1 MTTDTDTAE
10 ALEAAID
17 AIACR
22 RCDHDDPIGSTDRS
36 ALHRA
41 ITAHI
46 EAEVARRLAAATG
59 RPVGEDVVGQI
70 VAVLDRVK
78 A

>member
-1 MTTDTDTAE
+1 VRLPQVV
-10 ALEAAID
+10 LE
-17 AIACR
+17 
-22 RCDHDDPIGSTDRS
+22 
-36 ALHRA
+36 
-41 ITAHI
+41 
-46 EAEVARRLAAATG
+46 RLAAATG

>member
-10 ALEAAID
+10 ALEA
-17 AIACR
+17 
-22 RCDHDDPIGSTDRS
+22 
-36 ALHRA
+36 
-41 ITAHI
+41 
-46 EAEVARRLAAATG
+46 VARRLAVATG

-70 VAVLDRVK
+70 VAVLDAVK

>member
-1 MTTDTDTAE
+1 MTRRPRLVTIDVDELRRIVRGEVQVVRVRQAT
-10 ALEAAID
+10 LE
-17 AIACR
+17 
-22 RCDHDDPIGSTDRS
+22 
-36 ALHRA
+36 
-41 ITAHI
+41 
-46 EAEVARRLAAATG
+46 RLAAATG